1 MRYDF
6 NALDFTVVASQI
18 NDVVVSFDVYEIVAR
33 GESAAKG
40 VYDVVNWRSKEDYQ
54 DTTTDITKA
63 RRYLHGDIK
72 WDGCSNWYFDEQDH
86 VMLHFCSLKQIEAVS
101 GVMKECWD
109 IAAGLIA
116 NWEGDDKPWA

>member
-6 NALDFTVVASQI
+6 NALDFTVVASQT

-33 GESAAKG
+33 TEGDTKG
-40 VYDVVNWRSKEDYQ
+40 VYNAVNWRTKDDYQ
-54 DTTTDITKA
+54 DITTDITKA
-63 RRYLHGDIK
+63 RRYLHGDVK
-72 WDGCSNWYFDEQDH
+72 WDGCSNWYFDEQEH
-86 VMLHFCSLKQIEAVS
+86 VMLHFCSLKQIEAIS
-101 GVMKECWD
+101 AVMKECWD